1 MIKLVTIFVRKPKDY
16 NELLSSQKAMVT
28 QYHTHPEEF
37 KIKTIIELSHEEFSD
52 FKDDLFSERKFID
65 DHRDEIVLVK
75 EKGKDNYS
83 GLIVQASGFSY
94 PRYVGIPMKK
104 VDDFKFCP
112 RCGNLYCEPPAISRT
127 DNKTEICPKCG
138 KEEAV
143 LSFCSNY
150 KFIEFLD
157 KLHDSANEFN
167 ARIIVSVPDKEDIV
181 IEPEKE

>member
-1 MIKLVTIFVRKPKDY
+1 MIKLITIFVRKPKDY

-37 KIKTIIELSHEEFSD
+37 KIKTIVELSNEEFMD
-52 FKDDLFSERKFID
+52 FKDDLLADREFIFE
-65 DHRDEIVLVK
+65 HRDEIFLVK
-75 EKGKDNYS
+75 AKGTDNYS
-83 GLIVQASGFSY
+83 GLIVQASGSSY

-104 VDDFKFCP
+104 VDFKICP
-112 RCGNLYCEPPAISRT
+112 RCGEMYCDPPAISRT

-143 LSFCSNY
+143 LAFCSNY
-150 KFIEFLD
+150 KLIEFLD
-157 KLHDSANEFN
+157 KLHDAANEFN